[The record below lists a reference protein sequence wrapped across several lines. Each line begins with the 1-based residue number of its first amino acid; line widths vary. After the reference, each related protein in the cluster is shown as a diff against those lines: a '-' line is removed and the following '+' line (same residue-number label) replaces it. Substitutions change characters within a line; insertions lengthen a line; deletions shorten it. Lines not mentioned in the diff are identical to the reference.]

1 MPEPFVVEIW
11 GKPAGV
17 VLKEGNAFRFHAFT
31 RPFFELEGHQF
42 STPGRRSSPRRSS
55 IRRAKACARNSVFRL
70 VGCLTGR

>member
-31 RPFFELEGHQF
+31 RPFFELDGHQF
-42 STPGRRSSPRRSS
+42 STPGQARLAAAKLQPPGESA
-55 IRRAKACARNSVFRL
+55 RAE
-70 VGCLTGR
+70 